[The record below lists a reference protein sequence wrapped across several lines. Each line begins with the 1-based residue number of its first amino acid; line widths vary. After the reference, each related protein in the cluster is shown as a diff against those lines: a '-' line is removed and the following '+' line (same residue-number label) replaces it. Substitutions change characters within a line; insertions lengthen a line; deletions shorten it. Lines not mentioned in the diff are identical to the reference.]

1 MKKKFILFAIPMLL
15 LTACSSKNTLKC
27 TMESDES
34 GEKIKATM
42 KVYFDSETGKYKN
55 QDMDLEATAPTEEDA
70 KAAADEEETTCSL
83 FSLGG
88 ECSVSRSGKVVKI
101 KVRNGVSSQFEGMT
115 KEEVQKM
122 VSEDKTTK
130 CS

>member
-42 KVYFDSETGKYKN
+42 KAYFDSETGKYKN
-55 QDMDLEATAPTEEDA
+55 QDMDIEATAPTEEDA
-70 KAAADEEETTCSL
+70 KAAADDKETTCYY